1 MSSSDPSAAAADAA
15 RERRRAKVLANGRD
29 RLARVSGTARACSQS
44 PDPARDADAAGDDVL
59 APVAP
64 VAALNSSLRRRRAAA
79 KARAERA
86 DGGAPERGTTE
97 EEVREL
103 LAAPSEPSPSAAPA
117 ESPPPAASPLP
128 SRTPSRSPEAPRAPP
143 SLGAS
148 PAGRIVFEDPSAP
161 RAAAAKPE
169 PSAAPA
175 RATLAKYSMA
185 RAMLSS
191 EPLVSLGALAVLA
204 LALGCTIPVT
214 RLGPEPIARPDS
226 RDLLKEKYAD
236 KLGSTTLDAVEDQS
250 GVPPDV
256 SDASASLSSQ
266 LLDAPPVLVLA
277 LLVRLAVRA
286 SFSIAPSRAAGA
298 ADAATGA
305 AAKVEGPIGTLM
317 QALGALRHARD
328 VARDLA
334 CFVLVL
340 CTAAAVRVGP
350 D

>member
-1 MSSSDPSAAAADAA
+1 
-15 RERRRAKVLANGRD
+15 
-29 RLARVSGTARACSQS
+29 
-44 PDPARDADAAGDDVL
+44 
-59 APVAP
+59 
-64 VAALNSSLRRRRAAA
+64 
-79 KARAERA
+79 
-86 DGGAPERGTTE
+86 
-97 EEVREL
+97 
-103 LAAPSEPSPSAAPA
+103 
-117 ESPPPAASPLP
+117 
-128 SRTPSRSPEAPRAPP
+128 
-143 SLGAS
+143 
-148 PAGRIVFEDPSAP
+148 
-161 RAAAAKPE
+161 
-169 PSAAPA
+169 
-175 RATLAKYSMA
+175 MA

-214 RLGPEPIARPDS
+214 RLGPEPIERPDS

-236 KLGSTTLDAVEDQS
+236 KLGLTTLDAVEDQS